1 MQMYFYKPPPNGGTT
16 KEGKVDHLGR
26 LPTRGSK
33 TYKIVIGGSTNTYTY
48 THRLGTHKMRERK
61 KERQD
66 EMKETQVP
74 ILGEIE
80 KTQLAQGGLH
90 RGHLGE

>member
-1 MQMYFYKPPPNGGTT
+1 MYFYKPPPNGGTT

-48 THRLGTHKMRERK
+48 THRLGTLKMKERK
-61 KERQD
+61 KD
-66 EMKETQVP
+66 KMKETQVP

-80 KTQLAQGGLH
+80 
-90 RGHLGE
+90 RPS